1 RVNKRIDKEPA
12 LMVYDSFSGH
22 LKETV
27 KQKFEANY
35 FNLAIIPGN
44 GVTAGGYLCCAS
56 ISDVC
61 KWVKN
66 ARDSISS
73 ELILNSFKKITNP
86 IDELEDNNVY
96 ELLDEVFVEDKQNTE
111 NNMSYDIYYIKSV
124 DGKPKEYVSPEYYVN
139 YLEIFRG
146 QHHAMLKDLIYRA
159 NRAVRNNSVYSVT
172 LKPQLAPSKNPHDYL
187 SLARYFWPNPET
199 ENGFPYVKKDGF
211 ANPEIFL
218 VKDYQYLRTLFHDI
232 QYLGFAYFFT
242 KNETYVEKTLYRLD
256 EWFLNDTTRMN
267 PNINYGSLIKGS
279 RLGRRTGVLDFHPV
293 YRMIQSI
300 YLMRSSRIWNFEI
313 ENGATY
319 ILQYLGRIDE
329 ARIYSKQ
336 ALINRIETAIL
347 PSGQQPYETK
357 RPTSWFYS
365 IFNLNALF
373 LLAERANYFGF
384 DGWRYKSK
392 KGQSIK
398 KAVDYLLHFALNDGH
413 DWPFRNI
420 GEFKYNDFVKIL
432 ELSYIIYGDKKY
444 LDALILLRPK
454 AKLEQALRNNGATWE
469 DNYLCNWSLMTNSQ
483 LWTCLE

>member
-1 RVNKRIDKEPA
+1 MDET
-12 LMVYDSFSGH
+12 LVYFDMSRGLTISQKGEKTVHIKCTGNEKNRFTVVLTCAGDGSK
-22 LKETV
+22 LKPICIFKGKKLPQGQT
-27 KQKFEANY
+27 
-35 FNLAIIPGN
+35 IPD
-44 GVTAGGYLCCAS
+44 GV
-56 ISDVC
+56 VVWFQE
-61 KWVKN
+61 KV
-66 ARDSISS
+66 
-73 ELILNSFKKITNP
+73 
-86 IDELEDNNVY
+86 
-96 ELLDEVFVEDKQNTE
+96 
-111 NNMSYDIYYIKSV
+111 KSV

-279 RLGRRTGVLDFHPV
+279 RLGRRTGVLDFHP
-293 YRMIQSI
+293 
-300 YLMRSSRIWNFEI
+300 
-313 ENGATY
+313 ATY

>member
-1 RVNKRIDKEPA
+1 
-12 LMVYDSFSGH
+12 
-22 LKETV
+22 
-27 KQKFEANY
+27 
-35 FNLAIIPGN
+35 
-44 GVTAGGYLCCAS
+44 
-56 ISDVC
+56 
-61 KWVKN
+61 
-66 ARDSISS
+66 
-73 ELILNSFKKITNP
+73 
-86 IDELEDNNVY
+86 
-96 ELLDEVFVEDKQNTE
+96 
-111 NNMSYDIYYIKSV
+111 KSV

-469 DNYLCNWSLMTNSQ
+469 DNYLCNWSLMTNKFKYNDFVKILELSYIIYGDKKYLDALILLRPKAKLEQALRNNGATWEDNYLCNWSLMTNSQ